1 MNETNH
7 NAELLNFIYQNS
19 QMGVDTITQLLD
31 ITRDEKFKE
40 HLHAQLKEYRAIHDK
55 AAQMLE
61 ANGFN
66 EEGLTAF
73 EKIRTYLM
81 VNFQTLNDDSTSHI
95 AEMLMVGSNMGVID
109 AIKNIHKYQNEAEAD
124 ILELMEHLKKFE
136 ESNVERFKV
145 YL

>member
-1 MNETNH
+1 MNEPNY

-19 QMGVDTITQLLD
+19 QMGVDTITQLVD
-31 ITRDEKFKE
+31 ITKDETFKE
-40 HLHAQLKEYRAIHDK
+40 QLHAQLKEYRQIHDQ

-81 VNFQTLNDDSTSHI
+81 VNFQTLSDDSTSHI

-109 AIKNIHKYQNEAEAD
+109 AIKNIRKYRQKAEPD
-124 ILELMEHLKKFE
+124 IVELMEHLKQFE
-136 ESNVERFKV
+136 ENNVERFKQ

>member
-1 MNETNH
+1 MNEPNY
-7 NAELLNFIYQNS
+7 NAELLNFVYQNS
-19 QMGVDTITQLLD
+19 QMGVDTITQLVD
-31 ITRDEKFKE
+31 ITKDETFKE
-40 HLHAQLKEYRAIHDK
+40 QLHAQLKEYRQIHDQ

-81 VNFQTLNDDSTSHI
+81 VNFQTLSDDSTSHI

-109 AIKNIHKYQNEAEAD
+109 AIKNIRKYRQKAEPD
-124 ILELMEHLKKFE
+124 IVELMEHLKQFE
-136 ESNVERFKV
+136 ENNVERFKQ

>member
-1 MNETNH
+1 MQEYNQ

-19 QMGVDTITQLLD
+19 QMGVDTITQLMD
-31 ITRDEKFKE
+31 ITTDDVFKDR
-40 HLHAQLKEYRAIHDK
+40 LHAQLKEYRAIHDK

-66 EEGLTAF
+66 EEGLSAF

-81 VNFQTLNDDSTSHI
+81 INFQTLSDDSVSHI
-95 AEMLMVGSNMGVID
+95 AEMLIVGSSMGVID
-109 AIKNIHKYQNEAEAD
+109 AIRNIRKYKDTAEKD
-124 ILELMEHLKKFE
+124 ILELMEHLKNFE
-136 ESNVERFKV
+136 EKNVERFKK

>member
-1 MNETNH
+1 MQEYNQ

-19 QMGVDTITQLLD
+19 QMGVDTITQLMD
-31 ITRDEKFKE
+31 ITTDDVFKDR
-40 HLHAQLKEYRAIHDK
+40 LHAQLKEYRAIHDK

-66 EEGLTAF
+66 EEGLSAF

-81 VNFQTLNDDSTSHI
+81 INFQTLSDDSVSHI
-95 AEMLMVGSNMGVID
+95 AEMLIVGSSMGVID
-109 AIKNIHKYQNEAEAD
+109 AIRNIRKYKDTAEKD
-124 ILELMEHLKKFE
+124 ILELMEHLKTFE
-136 ESNVERFKV
+136 EKNVERFKK

>member
-1 MNETNH
+1 MNEPNY
-7 NAELLNFIYQNS
+7 NAELLNFVYQNS
-19 QMGVDTITQLLD
+19 QMGVDTITQLME
-31 ITRDEKFKE
+31 ITKEEAFKE
-40 HLHAQLKEYRAIHDK
+40 RLHAQLKEYRQIHDQ

-66 EEGLTAF
+66 EEGLSAF

-81 VNFQTLNDDSTSHI
+81 INFQTLSDDSTSHI

-109 AIKNIHKYQNEAEAD
+109 AIKNIRKYRQKAEPD
-124 ILELMEHLKKFE
+124 IVALMEHLRQFE
-136 ESNVERFKV
+136 ENNVERFKQ

>member
-1 MNETNH
+1 MNEKNY
-7 NAELLNFIYQNS
+7 NAELLNFVYQNS
-19 QMGVDTITQLLD
+19 QMGVDTITQLLEIAQD
-31 ITRDEKFKE
+31 GDFKD
-40 HLHAQLKEYRAIHDK
+40 HLHAQLKEYRQIHDK

-61 ANGFN
+61 ANGFT

-81 VNFQTLNDDSTSHI
+81 INFQTLSDDSTSHI
-95 AEMLMVGSNMGVID
+95 AEMLRVGSNMGGID
-109 AIKNIHKYQNEAEAD
+109 AIKNIRKYKDVAEAD

-136 ESNVERFKV
+136 ENNVERFKP

>member
-31 ITRDEKFKE
+31 IAADETFKK
-40 HLHAQLKEYRAIHDK
+40 HLHAQLKEYRSIHDK

-61 ANGFN
+61 TNGFN
-66 EEGLTAF
+66 EEGLSVF

-81 VNFQTLNDDSTSHI
+81 INFQTLNDDSTSHI
-95 AEMLMVGSNMGVID
+95 AEMLMVGSNMGIID
-109 AIKNIHKYQNEAEAD
+109 AIKNIHKYQDKAEPD

-136 ESNVERFKV
+136 ESNVERFKP

>member
-1 MNETNH
+1 MQEYNQ

-19 QMGVDTITQLLD
+19 QMGVDTITQLMD
-31 ITRDEKFKE
+31 ITTDDVSKDR
-40 HLHAQLKEYRAIHDK
+40 LHTQLKEYRAIHDK

-66 EEGLTAF
+66 EEGLSAF

-81 VNFQTLNDDSTSHI
+81 INFQTLSDDSVSHI
-95 AEMLMVGSNMGVID
+95 AEMLIVGSSMGVID
-109 AIKNIHKYQNEAEAD
+109 AIRNIRKYKDTAEKD
-124 ILELMEHLKKFE
+124 ILELMEHLKTFE
-136 ESNVERFKV
+136 EKNVERFKK

>member
-1 MNETNH
+1 MNEPNC

-19 QMGVDTITQLLD
+19 QMGVDTITQLVD
-31 ITRDEKFKE
+31 ITTDEDFKE
-40 HLHAQLKEYRAIHDK
+40 RLHAQLKEYRQIHDK

-66 EEGLTAF
+66 EEGLSAF

-81 VNFQTLNDDSTSHI
+81 VNFQTLSDASTSHI

-109 AIKNIHKYQNEAEAD
+109 AIKNIRKYKDKAEPD
-124 ILELMEHLKKFE
+124 IVELMEHLKRFE
-136 ESNVERFKV
+136 ENNVERFKQ

>member
-1 MNETNH
+1 MNEPNY
-7 NAELLNFIYQNS
+7 NAELLNFVYQNS
-19 QMGVDTITQLLD
+19 QMGVDTITQLME
-31 ITRDEKFKE
+31 ITKDAAFKE
-40 HLHAQLKEYRAIHDK
+40 RLHAQLKEYRQIHDQ

-66 EEGLTAF
+66 EEGLSAF

-81 VNFQTLNDDSTSHI
+81 INFQTLSDDSTSHI

-109 AIKNIHKYQNEAEAD
+109 AIKNIRKYRQKAEPD
-124 ILELMEHLKKFE
+124 IVALMEHLRQFE
-136 ESNVERFKV
+136 ENNVERFKQ

>member
-1 MNETNH
+1 MNEPNY

-19 QMGVDTITQLLD
+19 QMGVNTITHLMD
-31 ITRDEKFKE
+31 ITTDEAFKE
-40 HLHAQLKEYRAIHDK
+40 QLHAQLKEYRQMHDK

-81 VNFQTLNDDSTSHI
+81 VNFQTLSDDSTSHL

-109 AIKNIHKYQNEAEAD
+109 AIKNIHKYQGKAEPD
-124 ILELMEHLKKFE
+124 IVKLMEHLKQFE
-136 ESNVERFKV
+136 ENNVERFKQ

>member
-1 MNETNH
+1 MNQTNH

-19 QMGVDTITQLLD
+19 QMGVDTITQLLEIAD
-31 ITRDEKFKE
+31 DENFKE
-40 HLHAQLKEYRAIHDK
+40 HLHAQLKEYRSIHDR

-61 ANGFN
+61 ENGFN

-81 VNFQTLNDDSTSHI
+81 VNFQTLSDDSTSHI

-109 AIKNIHKYQNEAEAD
+109 AIKNIHKYQEVAEKD

-136 ESNVERFKV
+136 ENNVERFKK

>member
-7 NAELLNFIYQNS
+7 NAQLLNFIYQNS

-31 ITRDEKFKE
+31 ISNDEAFKE
-40 HLHAQLKEYRAIHDK
+40 RLHAQLKEYRQIHDK

-61 ANGFN
+61 ENGFN
-66 EEGLTAF
+66 EEGLSAF

-81 VNFQTLNDDSTSHI
+81 INFQTLSDDSTSHI

-109 AIKNIHKYQNEAEAD
+109 ALKNIHKYQETAEPD
-124 ILELMEHLKKFE
+124 ILDLMEHLKKFE
-136 ESNVERFKV
+136 ENNVERFKS

>member
-1 MNETNH
+1 MNENNY
-7 NAELLNFIYQNS
+7 NAELLNFVYQNS
-19 QMGVDTITQLLD
+19 QMGVDTITQLLEIAED
-31 ITRDEKFKE
+31 GDFKD
-40 HLHAQLKEYRAIHDK
+40 HLHAQLKEYRQIHDK

-66 EEGLTAF
+66 EEGLSAF

-81 VNFQTLNDDSTSHI
+81 INFQTLSDDSISHI

-109 AIKNIHKYQNEAEAD
+109 AIKNIRKYKGLVEAD
-124 ILELMEHLKKFE
+124 ILDLMEHLQKFE
-136 ESNVERFKV
+136 ENNVERFKK